1 VNQTA
6 PSEIENPVR
15 SGSLNLAGAMLAV
28 LAALAGCGGPQPRA
42 PSPTPI
48 DAGAD
53 AAPVDAA
60 PPAPVDPATA
70 ELLAALREQRDRAC
84 ACTDAACGED
94 AEALAVQW
102 GLDHPDVV
110 RAARPTPDQQRELA
124 ALIEAAEACLER
136 WHEDEHEHRPRALSG
151 PSTPSPRR
159 LDGRA
164 TPRYPADM
172 SAQRYDAV
180 VIGAGPGGYP
190 TAIRLGQ
197 LKVKT
202 AIIERE
208 YMGGVCLNVGCI
220 PSKAVIHAAK
230 TFEKIGHADELGI
243 NGRQADARHEA
254 SCRPGRA
261 AW

>member
-1 VNQTA
+1 VNQTALSEIENPVRGARRSDFRTRCVGRGGGGVYRAGIRNHGVNQTA

-136 WHEDEHEHRPRALSG
+136 WHEDEHGHRHG
-151 PSTPSPRR
+151 P
-159 LDGRA
+159 
-164 TPRYPADM
+164 
-172 SAQRYDAV
+172 
-180 VIGAGPGGYP
+180 
-190 TAIRLGQ
+190 
-197 LKVKT
+197 
-202 AIIERE
+202 
-208 YMGGVCLNVGCI
+208 
-220 PSKAVIHAAK
+220 
-230 TFEKIGHADELGI
+230 
-243 NGRQADARHEA
+243 
-254 SCRPGRA
+254 
-261 AW
+261 

>member
-1 VNQTA
+1 VARVVLISEPGAWGAGVVVATGRVSGTTGVNQTA

-28 LAALAGCGGPQPRA
+28 LAALAGCGGPHPRA

-136 WHEDEHEHRPRALSG
+136 WHEDEHEH
-151 PSTPSPRR
+151 
-159 LDGRA
+159 
-164 TPRYPADM
+164 
-172 SAQRYDAV
+172 
-180 VIGAGPGGYP
+180 
-190 TAIRLGQ
+190 
-197 LKVKT
+197 
-202 AIIERE
+202 
-208 YMGGVCLNVGCI
+208 
-220 PSKAVIHAAK
+220 
-230 TFEKIGHADELGI
+230 GHG
-243 NGRQADARHEA
+243 H
-254 SCRPGRA
+254 
-261 AW
+261 